1 MNRAH
6 TNCPHEEAVAAAA
19 RSGDWSAELRL
30 HRDGCMT
37 CAELTLVVAALAGDA
52 EELMEDPRPL
62 PDPGVMW
69 LRARLANRENKFHRA
84 TRAIVVVQRATIAVV
99 AAIGLAFAPG
109 LWNLVRGAFSS
120 LSFSPSIQGLPR
132 AAGSPLLVLVVSL
145 TVLGALALWELTGTK
160 QPHRG

>member
-6 TNCPHEEAVAAAA
+6 ADCSHEEAVAAAA
-19 RSGDWSAELRL
+19 RTGDWSPELRA

-37 CAELTLVVAALAGDA
+37 CAELTLVVAALAADA
-52 EELMEDPRPL
+52 EELMDDPRAV
-62 PDPGVMW
+62 PDPGVIW
-69 LRARLANRENKFHRA
+69 LRARLANRENKYHRA

-99 AAIGLAFAPG
+99 VAIGLAFAPG
-109 LWNLVRGAFSS
+109 LWNLVRGAFSG
-120 LSFSPSIQGLPR
+120 LSFNPSIQGLPR

-145 TVLGALALWELTGTK
+145 TVLGALALWELTGAR